1 MSVQY
6 QGMVLGVIM
15 LPLFN
20 LKNTNMVLVT
30 ARYGVLALVGYFIM
44 LLAMLITSL
53 VQYGVEPI
61 SHAKLWASDID
72 GWI

>member
-20 LKNTNMVLVT
+20 LKNTNMVFVA

-44 LLAMLITSL
+44 LLAMFITSL
-53 VQYGVEPI
+53 VQYGAEPM
-61 SHAKLWASDID
+61 SHARLWAPDIN